1 VSQEGRILIV
11 GDRPE
16 NVDILRR
23 LLRKDYEIHAAATCE
38 ETRLKITAYQPQ
50 LVLIDIAAPSM
61 DGCVACRRI
70 KSSPIGQLVQV
81 ILVSDKGS
89 AAERVRGYEAMA
101 DDYLVKPFTHDE
113 LLSKVRVHVRLA
125 NTQVQLM
132 IANERLELHA
142 MNLER
147 LVSDR
152 TGQLMATQDMAVFAM
167 AELADSRDPETG
179 EHLQRIRY
187 YAQAVAEELG
197 NHGPYQHLID
207 EPFLKDLYRSS
218 PLHDIGKV
226 AVPDNILRKP
236 GRLTPDEFE
245 VMKKHVVVGA
255 LTLERACDFVG
266 QGTFMDMAANI
277 ARYHHE
283 RFDGTGYC
291 AGLRGE
297 EIPLAA
303 RIVALVD
310 VYDALTS
317 RRVYKP
323 AYEPEF
329 AKELIL
335 REVGKQF
342 DPVVV
347 DAFLR
352 RFEDFQ
358 RFEGATIANR
368 RFQEFNGTPSL
379 APLDEQAAPAEMP
392 ACPL

>member
-1 VSQEGRILIV
+1 MSQEGRILIV

-38 ETRLKITAYQPQ
+38 ETRSKITAYQPQ
-50 LVLIDIAAPSM
+50 LVLIDIAAPGM

-70 KSSPIGQLVQV
+70 KSSTIGQLVQV

-187 YAQAVAEELG
+187 YAQAVAEELA
-197 NHGPYQHLID
+197 NHGSYQHLID
-207 EPFLKDLYRSS
+207 EQFLKDLYRSS

-347 DAFLR
+347 EAFCR

-358 RFEGATIANR
+358 RFEGATIASQ
-368 RFQEFNGTPSL
+368 RFQQFGSTPSL
-379 APLDEQAAPAEMP
+379 ASSDEQAAPADMP

>member
-1 VSQEGRILIV
+1 MSPEGRILIV
-11 GDRPE
+11 ADRPE
-16 NVDILRR
+16 NVEILRR
-23 LLRKDYEIHAAATCE
+23 LLRNDYEIHVAAAGD
-38 ETRLKITAYQPQ
+38 ETRSKIAAYQPQ
-50 LVLIDIAAPSM
+50 LVLIDIAVPGM
-61 DGCVACRRI
+61 DGCVACKRI

-125 NTQVQLM
+125 NTQLQLM
-132 IANERLELHA
+132 VANERLELHA

-152 TGQLMATQDMAVFAM
+152 TGQLTATQDMAVFAL

-179 EHLQRIRY
+179 EHLQRIRF

-197 NHGPYQHLID
+197 NQGPYQHVID
-207 EPFLKDLYRSS
+207 EQFLKDLYRSS

-236 GRLTPDEFE
+236 GRLTPEEFE

-266 QGTFMDMAANI
+266 QGTFMGMAANI

-329 AKELIL
+329 AKELIT
-335 REVGKQF
+335 RGTGTQF
-342 DPVVV
+342 DPVIVE
-347 DAFLR
+347 AFLR
-352 RFEDFQ
+352 RFEDLQ
-358 RFEGATIANR
+358 RFEGATVASR
-368 RFQEFNGTPSL
+368 RFQEFGGGPAT
-379 APLDEQAAPAEMP
+379 AAPVGLP
-392 ACPL
+392 A